1 MDQRGRPLAKLSIRQ
16 LAGSAAL
23 SSLNTGVV
31 EVMALH
37 ACDKCIYSKTKCVLK
52 LWLLAMDIARNA
64 LLHLNPGLAQ
74 PTETI
79 NVVLETA
86 AGTEISTVPNNTYMA
101 SPDEPLQWTACSFTT
116 IREELVA
123 LFAAQP
129 APIAFQGAIR
139 KAAPDNYRTAG
150 PTVCDDPPATSSR
163 ASTTIMAASRR
174 YRAAPSDGPL
184 PRASIP
190 RVVQSVSWIDADSN
204 QPSPFTPLTHD
215 LLAGSP
221 VLRSPVPVTLENG
234 KTTGVRPR
242 RQSD

>member
-1 MDQRGRPLAKLSIRQ
+1 
-16 LAGSAAL
+16 
-23 SSLNTGVV
+23 
-31 EVMALH
+31 
-37 ACDKCIYSKTKCVLK
+37 
-52 LWLLAMDIARNA
+52 MDIARNA

-86 AGTEISTVPNNTYMA
+86 AGTEISTVPNNTYMGA
-101 SPDEPLQWTACSFTT
+101 LPLSIVYPKSRKWTACSFTT